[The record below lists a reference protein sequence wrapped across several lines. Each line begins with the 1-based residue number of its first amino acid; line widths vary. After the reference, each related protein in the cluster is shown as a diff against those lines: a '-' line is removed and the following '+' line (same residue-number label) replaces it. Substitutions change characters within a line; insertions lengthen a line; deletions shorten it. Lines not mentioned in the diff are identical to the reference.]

1 MSPLNEQG
9 KGINMLRE
17 LKEEDQ
23 EALLVLNNASTPAVN
38 PLTLEELKSILFIA
52 EKCWIEEID
61 GELAAA
67 LIIIGPD
74 QPYSS
79 DNYTWLETQ
88 FSNYCYVDR
97 IMVDQNH
104 KRKGF
109 GNKLYQELEKYAEC
123 NDARTLLCEVNLEP
137 PNPQSIAFHTRLKW
151 EPFFEREHGPGKKV
165 QYFKKDIRPV
175 QQ

>member
-1 MSPLNEQG
+1 
-9 KGINMLRE
+9 MLRE
-17 LKEEDQ
+17 LKEEDH
-23 EALLVLNNASTPAVN
+23 EALLALNNASTPAVN
-38 PLTLEELKSILFIA
+38 PLTLVELKSILSIA
-52 EKCWIEEID
+52 EKCWIEEIN
-61 GELAAA
+61 GKLLAA

-74 QPYSS
+74 QNYSS

-137 PNPQSIAFHTRLKW
+137 PNPQSLSLIH
-151 EPFFEREHGPGKKV
+151 
-165 QYFKKDIRPV
+165 I
-175 QQ
+175 